1 MATTAD
7 LEKAA
12 LFSLFLLVRL
22 RAEYSANGLVED
34 SLEAFLRQG
43 RTFQIL
49 DGADFLHHRQALQTY
64 EENCHLF
71 ATN

>member
-1 MATTAD
+1 MATTAS

-22 RAEYSANGLVED
+22 RTEYSANGLVED
-34 SLEAFLRQG
+34 CLEAFLRQG

-49 DGADFLHHRQALQTY
+49 DGTDFLNHRQALQKY
-64 EENCHLF
+64 EETCHLF
-71 ATN
+71 AMN